1 MGPRTR
7 PRLAAAALAAAVL
20 GALALPATAAKDDLD
35 LVSRATDG
43 AAANAGSFGTDVSA
57 DGRFVALVSFATNL
71 SDADQDLVIDA
82 FLRDMAT
89 GTTTLVSRAD
99 GAAGAGG
106 DDRTF
111 IARVSADGRFVAFD
125 SDSDNLSPIDD
136 DTMADVFRRDTATN
150 ATVLVTREDGPDG
163 TPASGAAPSI
173 SDDGRMVTFQS
184 QDDTLPGVGN
194 PALLYL
200 FVRDVEAGRTTLV
213 SRPTGLGAT
222 TQDASSFIPVVSGN
236 GRFVAFESDA
246 DNLAAE
252 TVASDRNIFVRDLV
266 ANTTTLVSRASG
278 TTGAPGDGRSADS
291 AISAD
296 GRFVAFTSAATNLSA
311 EDRDPVD
318 DVFVRDTVAG
328 ATTLVSRGTGAGGA
342 AGDGASDQPSI
353 SADGRYVAFQSAA
366 TTFSDADADPVVNV
380 FVRDL
385 VANTTTLVSRAAGPA
400 GAGAD
405 TDTEATV
412 PRISGDGRYVAFVS
426 DADNLS
432 ALDDDAVPDIF
443 RRDVLGLPA
452 AGPPAGTAPAVAS
465 PPRAVA
471 RCAGQRATIVG
482 TARRNVIRGTARRD
496 VIAALAGNDLVRG
509 LGGND
514 LICLGAGADRGVG
527 GPGADRILGGPGR
540 DVLLG
545 GPGADR
551 LLGQA
556 GRDRALGGLGRDR
569 CPVEAKTAC

>member
-1 MGPRTR
+1 MVT
-7 PRLAAAALAAAVL
+7 
-20 GALALPATAAKDDLD
+20 
-35 LVSRATDG
+35 
-43 AAANAGSFGTDVSA
+43 GS
-57 DGRFVALVSFATNL
+57 
-71 SDADQDLVIDA
+71 
-82 FLRDMAT
+82 
-89 GTTTLVSRAD
+89 TTLISRAD

-111 IARVSADGRFVAFD
+111 IARVSGNGRYVAFD
-125 SDSDNLSPIDD
+125 SNSDNLSTVDD
-136 DTMADVFRRDTATN
+136 DTMADVFRRDTETGATI
-150 ATVLVTREDGPDG
+150 LVTREDGLDG

-173 SDDGRMVTFQS
+173 SADGRLITFQS

-194 PALLYL
+194 AALLYL
-200 FVRDVEAGRTTLV
+200 FVRDVDAGTTTLV
-213 SRPTGLGAT
+213 SRPTGLGPT
-222 TQDASSFIPVVSGN
+222 TQDASSFVPVVAAN

-246 DNLAAE
+246 DNLTAE
-252 TVASDRNIFVRDLV
+252 TVAADRNIFVRDLD
-266 ANTTTLVSRASG
+266 ANTTTLVSRAG
-278 TTGAPGDGRSADS
+278 GPTGAPGNGRSTDK

-296 GRFVAFTSAATNLSA
+296 GRFVAFTSAAANLST
-311 EDRDPVD
+311 EDQDPVD
-318 DVFVRDTVAG
+318 DVFVRDMVAG
-328 ATTLVSRGTGAGGA
+328 TTTLVSRGTGAAGA
-342 AGDGASDQPSI
+342 SGDGASEQPSI
-353 SADGRYVAFQSAA
+353 SADGRHVAFQSAA
-366 TTFSDADADPVVNV
+366 TTFSDADADPVVDV

-405 TDTEATV
+405 AAAEAAV
-412 PRISGDGRYVAFVS
+412 PRVSGDGRYVAFVS

-432 ALDDDAVPDIF
+432 ALDDDAVPDVF
-443 RRDVLGLPA
+443 RRDVLGVPGGPA
-452 AGPPAGTAPAVAS
+452 PGAVAAAAR
-465 PPRAVA
+465 PVARAVA

-482 TARRNVIRGTARRD
+482 TARRNVIRGTAKRD

-514 LICLGAGADRGVG
+514 LICLGAGADRALGGPGADRILG

-556 GRDRALGGLGRDR
+556 GRDRALGGPGRDR
-569 CPVEAKTAC
+569 CSVEAKTAC

>member
-246 DNLAAE
+246 DNLAADDTWRPTGTSSCGTWSRTRPRSSAAPAE
-252 TVASDRNIFVRDLV
+252 RRVPLATVA
-266 ANTTTLVSRASG
+266 
-278 TTGAPGDGRSADS
+278 
-291 AISAD
+291 
-296 GRFVAFTSAATNLSA
+296 
-311 EDRDPVD
+311 
-318 DVFVRDTVAG
+318 
-328 ATTLVSRGTGAGGA
+328 
-342 AGDGASDQPSI
+342 
-353 SADGRYVAFQSAA
+353 
-366 TTFSDADADPVVNV
+366 
-380 FVRDL
+380 
-385 VANTTTLVSRAAGPA
+385 
-400 GAGAD
+400 
-405 TDTEATV
+405 
-412 PRISGDGRYVAFVS
+412 PR
-426 DADNLS
+426 
-432 ALDDDAVPDIF
+432 
-443 RRDVLGLPA
+443 
-452 AGPPAGTAPAVAS
+452 TAPSRRTAAS
-465 PPRAVA
+465 SRSRRPR
-471 RCAGQRATIVG
+471 RTCRPRTG
-482 TARRNVIRGTARRD
+482 IR
-496 VIAALAGNDLVRG
+496 
-509 LGGND
+509 
-514 LICLGAGADRGVG
+514 
-527 GPGADRILGGPGR
+527 
-540 DVLLG
+540 
-545 GPGADR
+545 
-551 LLGQA
+551 
-556 GRDRALGGLGRDR
+556 
-569 CPVEAKTAC
+569 